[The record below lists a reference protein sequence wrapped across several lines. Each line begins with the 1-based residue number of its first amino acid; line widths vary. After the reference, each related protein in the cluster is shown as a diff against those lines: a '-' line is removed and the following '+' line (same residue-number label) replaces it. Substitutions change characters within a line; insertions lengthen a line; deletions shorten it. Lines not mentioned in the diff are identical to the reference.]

1 MKFFKKIIKK
11 NKILLAKDWIMKYLN
26 ILFEEKLVF
35 INIIGINLIMLIS
48 NEHHKKNQFHL
59 DIEMIVDKMSIN
71 RNVRF
76 IQLKIY
82 KG

>member
-26 ILFEEKLVF
+26 ILLEEKLVF

-48 NEHHKKNQFHL
+48 SEHHKKNQFHL

-76 IQLKIY
+76 IQFKIY